1 MKVPSTSTPEILI
14 CVNACTEEVQKCRQ
28 IAAINT
34 VILTDSQN
42 DETSE
47 GSGEPVSQGVTLIA
61 KEDLEQEHL
70 PIQGTN
76 WSVVPCSRDNP
87 GYAHSSFSQKKTA
100 WFTRHNGKLER
111 DGHGEDTT
119 GLFEKTAR
127 T

>member
-1 MKVPSTSTPEILI
+1 MKVPSASTPEILI
-14 CVNACTEEVQKCRQ
+14 WVSACTEEVQKCRQ

-34 VILTDSQN
+34 VILTDNQN

-76 WSVVPCSRDNP
+76 WSIAPCSRDNP
-87 GYAHSSFSQKKTA
+87 GNAQSSFSTKKKTA
-100 WFTRHNGKLER
+100 WFYKAQW
-111 DGHGEDTT
+111 
-119 GLFEKTAR
+119 KT
-127 T
+127 